1 MLEAYQTLLD
11 TYTYKYISV
20 YIYMQQRSSTHPG
33 IFAAAGPQQVE
44 KHRCC
49 GINVAGNAGAEISQN
64 TQAGAP
70 AAS

>member
-1 MLEAYQTLLD
+1 MCQLQVA
-11 TYTYKYISV
+11 
-20 YIYMQQRSSTHPG
+20 HPG

-49 GINVAGNAGAEISQN
+49 GINVAGNAGAEIYQN